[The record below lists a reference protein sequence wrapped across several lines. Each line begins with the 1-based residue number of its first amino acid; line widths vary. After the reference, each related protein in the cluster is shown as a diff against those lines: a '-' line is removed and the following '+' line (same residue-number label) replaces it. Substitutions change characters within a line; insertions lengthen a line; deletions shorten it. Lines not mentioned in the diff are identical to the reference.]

1 MSSGGEEARQQ
12 MMNLKRTLQFDE
24 PACLQFTSVRR
35 KFELRKRVVL
45 NLGFVQEENSYRW
58 EKRIENY

>member
-24 PACLQFTSVRR
+24 PACLQFTSVSPITNHGS
-35 KFELRKRVVL
+35 E
-45 NLGFVQEENSYRW
+45 
-58 EKRIENY
+58 